1 MEVAPHYVQDA
12 GALGSLF
19 VGAGR
24 GAATGGRATQEAM
37 VPISAVGRFQTS
49 TMPTTVFHLGQ
60 GVATPVSFNLA
71 RGHSLSDAIA
81 AIERAIG
88 SIRLPASVRSTLTG
102 SAAKSQ
108 SSSGGTSG
116 LLLIGG
122 ALAAVYFVLGVLY
135 ESYIHPLTILST
147 LPSAGIGA
155 IVALMSAR
163 MELSVIALIGVI
175 LLIGIVKK
183 NAIMMID
190 FALAAERSRGLTPE
204 TAIHE
209 ACLTRFRP
217 ILMTTLAALF
227 SAVPMILDT
236 GAGSELRRP
245 LGISIAGGLIVS
257 QALTLYTT
265 PVVYLYFERLQQRMT
280 DLRHRRYALSSPVGL
295 RS

>member
-1 MEVAPHYVQDA
+1 
-12 GALGSLF
+12 L
-19 VGAGR
+19 VGAGSGTAA
-24 GAATGGRATQEAM
+24 GARATREAM
-37 VPISAVGRFQTS
+37 VPISAVGRFQTGI
-49 TMPTTVFHLGQ
+49 TPTTVFHLGQ
-60 GVATPVSFNLA
+60 GVATPVSFNLSP
-71 RGHSLSDAIA
+71 GHTLSDAIA

-102 SAAKSQ
+102 SAAKSR
-108 SSSGGTSG
+108 SGSGGASG
-116 LLLIGG
+116 LLMIGG

-135 ESYIHPLTILST
+135 ESYVHPLTILST

-155 IVALMSAR
+155 IVALMLAR
-163 MELSVIALIGVI
+163 MELSVIAVIGVI

-190 FALAAERSRGLTPE
+190 FALAAERRRGLTPE
-204 TAIHE
+204 AAIHE
-209 ACLTRFRP
+209 ACVTRFRP

-257 QALTLYTT
+257 QILTLYTT
-265 PVVYLYFERLQQRMT
+265 PVVYLYFERLQQRLT
-280 DLRHRRYALSSPVGL
+280 ALRRRRFASPPLLGFD
-295 RS
+295 S

>member
-1 MEVAPHYVQDA
+1 
-12 GALGSLF
+12 
-19 VGAGR
+19 
-24 GAATGGRATQEAM
+24 M
-37 VPISAVGRFQTS
+37 VPVAAVGRFQTGI
-49 TMPTTVFHLGQ
+49 TPTTVFHLGQ

-71 RGHSLSDAIA
+71 PGHTLSDAIA
-81 AIERAIG
+81 AIERAIE

-108 SSSGGTSG
+108 SDSGGTSG
-116 LLLIGG
+116 LLMIGG
-122 ALAAVYFVLGVLY
+122 ALAAVYFVLGILY
-135 ESYIHPLTILST
+135 ESYVHPLTILST

-155 IVALMSAR
+155 IVALMLAR
-163 MELSVIALIGVI
+163 MELSVIALIGII

-190 FALAAERSRGLTPE
+190 FALAAERQGLTPE
-204 TAIHE
+204 AAIHE

-236 GAGSELRRP
+236 GVGSELRRP

-257 QALTLYTT
+257 QMLTLYTT
-265 PVVYLYFERLQQRMT
+265 PVVYMYFERLQQR
-280 DLRHRRYALSSPVGL
+280 LRAFRHRRYDWSSQPGFP
-295 RS
+295 S